1 MTTEELLQN
10 YLLNIIED
18 NRGAEVQLEERLLAP
33 SFGAEDLDL
42 TVPEMKPGPY
52 YPGQGIMRDQYILHD
67 PRSGIAYQINNPDL
81 LAASFEIGPESSAQ
95 RRNRKVTL
103 RGESGPQSDP
113 EVQAA
118 KRALQGGI
126 TLPKF

>member
-1 MTTEELLQN
+1 MTTKELLQN

-18 NRGAEVQLEERLLAP
+18 NNRVDVQLEERPPAA

-42 TVPEMKPGPY
+42 TGPEMKPGPY
-52 YPGQGIMRDQYILHD
+52 YPGQDIMRDQYILHN

-95 RRNRKVTL
+95 RRNRKLRL

-113 EVQAA
+113 EVKAA
-118 KRALQGGI
+118 KQALQGI
-126 TLPKF
+126 ILPTF

>member
-1 MTTEELLQN
+1 MTTKELLQN
-10 YLLNIIED
+10 YLLNIIEEN
-18 NRGAEVQLEERLLAP
+18 NRVDVQLEERPPAA

-52 YPGQGIMRDQYILHD
+52 YPGQDIMRDQYILHN

-95 RRNRKVTL
+95 RRNRKLRL

-113 EVQAA
+113 EVKAA
-118 KRALQGGI
+118 KQALQGI
-126 TLPKF
+126 ILPTF